1 MLPAVFP
8 VIATA
13 EVKAIVGTTPVR
25 IYDFDSAPQD
35 AVKPYITFTNVSNA
49 PYEQISGAP
58 RGDFDT
64 VQIDMYAGPDDAG
77 KSQIRTLAMAVRKAL
92 DDASIA
98 NRLIIQ
104 TRETDTKL
112 FRISLEAD
120 FIHNR

>member
-13 EVKAIVGTTPVR
+13 EVKAIVGTTPAR
-25 IYDFDSAPQD
+25 IYDFDSAPQN
-35 AVKPYITFTNVSNA
+35 VIKPYITFTNVSNA

-64 VQIDMYAGPDDAG
+64 VQIDMYAGPDDSEKTQVRA
-77 KSQIRTLAMAVRKAL
+77 LALAVRKAL
-92 DDASIA
+92 DDAGIA

-104 TRETDTKL
+104 TREPDTKL
-112 FRISLEAD
+112 FRISVEAD
-120 FIHNR
+120 FITNR